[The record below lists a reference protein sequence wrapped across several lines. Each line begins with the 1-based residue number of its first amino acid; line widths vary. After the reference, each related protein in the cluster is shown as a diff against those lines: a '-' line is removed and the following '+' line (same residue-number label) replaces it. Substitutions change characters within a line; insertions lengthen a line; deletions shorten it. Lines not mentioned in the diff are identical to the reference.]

1 MLVCFMH
8 TEQNYHFPAVCFWKD
23 LISDAVKYWFSLTSV
38 KALIFLLG
46 LDIKNFQ
53 TRFFLAFWASIKFL
67 LMISHFPHIAMSLF
81 MPSSCPLPTSYGCCW
96 CFSKSL
102 ELGISLWLQEVQ
114 WWWLWKTDMPTFP
127 LITFIISGKS
137 WKIKLSPEP
146 VGRIAKTSWPWWTRF
161 KQIFCSSQKDLTYRK
176 CSIVLFVVA
185 LMSTWLDN
193 RCPSPSISHSSS
205 MSPVLER

>member
-1 MLVCFMH
+1 MH
-8 TEQNYHFPAVCFWKD
+8 AEQNYHFPAVCFWKD
-23 LISDAVKYWFSLTSV
+23 LISDAVKNWFSLTSV

-46 LDIKNFQ
+46 LNIKTFQ
-53 TRFFLAFWASIKFL
+53 TRFFGFLGFHKIFINDLTLSPHCHVFVNAFL
-67 LMISHFPHIAMSLF
+67 LP
-81 MPSSCPLPTSYGCCW
+81 PTYGCCW

-114 WWWLWKTDMPTFP
+114 WWWSWKLTRHATFP
-127 LITFIISGKS
+127 LITFIICGKS

-146 VGRIAKTSWPWWTRF
+146 VGRIAKTSWPWLTRF

-176 CSIVLFVVA
+176 CLIVLFVVA
-185 LMSTWLDN
+185 LMSTSFDN

-205 MSPVLER
+205 MSPVLEC

>member
-1 MLVCFMH
+1 
-8 TEQNYHFPAVCFWKD
+8 
-23 LISDAVKYWFSLTSV
+23 
-38 KALIFLLG
+38 
-46 LDIKNFQ
+46 
-53 TRFFLAFWASIKFL
+53 
-67 LMISHFPHIAMSLF
+67 
-81 MPSSCPLPTSYGCCW
+81 
-96 CFSKSL
+96 
-102 ELGISLWLQEVQ
+102 
-114 WWWLWKTDMPTFP
+114 MPTFP

-146 VGRIAKTSWPWWTRF
+146 VGRIAKTSWPWRTRF

-205 MSPVLER
+205 MSPVLECYWNPVNRNNPLLRMFTGIPSISPHSPPIFFPLVLPVCNLTCSPPSDRRALLTECLEQASQNTVHFALYTWFIQFPNLYSLT

>member
-8 TEQNYHFPAVCFWKD
+8 TEQNYHFPAVCFRKD

-46 LDIKNFQ
+46 LDIENFQ

-81 MPSSCPLPTSYGCCW
+81 MPFSCPLPTSYGCCW

-114 WWWLWKTDMPTFP
+114 WRW
-127 LITFIISGKS
+127 S
-137 WKIKLSPEP
+137 WKL
-146 VGRIAKTSWPWWTRF
+146 TS
-161 KQIFCSSQKDLTYRK
+161 Q
-176 CSIVLFVVA
+176 LF
-185 LMSTWLDN
+185 LWLHSLLVE
-193 RCPSPSISHSSS
+193 RVEKSSS
-205 MSPVLER
+205 PQSLLEELQKHPGLGERDSSKFSAHHKKIWHTGNVRLCCL

>member
-53 TRFFLAFWASIKFL
+53 TRLFLAFWASIKFL

-81 MPSSCPLPTSYGCCW
+81 MPSSWPLPTSYGCCW

-114 WWWLWKTDMPTFP
+114 WRW
-127 LITFIISGKS
+127 S
-137 WKIKLSPEP
+137 WKLTSQLFLWLHSLLVERVEKSSSPQSLLEELRKHP
-146 VGRIAKTSWPWWTRF
+146 GLGERDSNKFSAHHK
-161 KQIFCSSQKDLTYRK
+161 KDLTYRK